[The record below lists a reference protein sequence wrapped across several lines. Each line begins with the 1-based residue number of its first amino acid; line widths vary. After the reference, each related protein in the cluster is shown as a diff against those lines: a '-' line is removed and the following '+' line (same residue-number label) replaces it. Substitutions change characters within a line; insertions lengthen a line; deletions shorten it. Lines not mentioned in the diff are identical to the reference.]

1 MSPAANAPL
10 ALPVGLRATVTV
22 PASSANLG
30 PGFDTL
36 GLALGLYDDVTVET
50 VDPEV
55 DGDLTVAITGE
66 GADEVPTDDRHLVVV
81 ALRRTLAH
89 LGVTAPGLR
98 LTCVNRIPH
107 SRGLGSSAAA
117 AVAGIA
123 AAAALA
129 ADADAPRGLTT
140 DEMVQLASEFEGH
153 PDNASASVLGGAV
166 VAWTVP
172 AVPVPDVAGYRDHA
186 AASAAPSAP
195 VHYGARRVDVH
206 PDIRAYAF
214 VPDVQSSTSVTR
226 GMLPRLVPHADAA
239 FNASRAALMVLA
251 LTAHPDLL
259 LDATE
264 DRLHQRYRAASMK
277 ESFALVERLRA
288 AGVAAAIS
296 GAGPTVLALTPQVLP
311 TRLSDAAVEAGF
323 TVRELPIADGVSR
336 G

>member
-1 MSPAANAPL
+1 MSPASNAPL
-10 ALPVGLRATVTV
+10 VLPVGLKATVTV

-50 VDPEV
+50 VDPET

-81 ALRRTLAH
+81 ALRRTLTH

-166 VAWTVP
+166 VSWTVP

-195 VHYGARRVDVH
+195 LHYGARRVDVH

-277 ESFALVERLRA
+277 ESSALVERLRA

-296 GAGPTVLALTPQVLP
+296 GAGPTVLALTPQALP
-311 TRLSDAAVEAGF
+311 TRLADAATEAGF
-323 TVRELPIADGVSR
+323 TVRELPVADGVVRS
-336 G
+336 

>member
-1 MSPAANAPL
+1 MSFT
-10 ALPVGLRATVTV
+10 LPVGLTATVTV

-50 VDPEV
+50 T
-55 DGDLTVAITGE
+55 DGGLTITIEGE
-66 GADEVPTDDRHLVVV
+66 GADEVPTDERHLVVV
-81 ALRRTLAH
+81 ALRRTLQH
-89 LGVTAPGLR
+89 LGVDAPGLN
-98 LTCVNRIPH
+98 LKCVNRIPH

-129 ADADAPRGLTT
+129 TDAEAPRALTAA
-140 DEMVQLASEFEGH
+140 EMVQLASEFEGH

-172 AVPVPDVAGYRDHA
+172 AAPVPDSAGYRDQSLGHGQ
-186 AASAAPSAP
+186 APSGP
-195 VHYGARRVDVH
+195 TRYDARRVDVH

-251 LTAHPDLL
+251 LTAHPELL
-259 LDATE
+259 LDATD

-277 ESFALVERLRA
+277 SSFALVEQLRA
-288 AGVAAAIS
+288 NRIAAAIS
-296 GAGPTVLALTPQVLP
+296 GAGPTVLALTPAPLP
-311 TRLSDAAVEAGF
+311 QAMSDAAVAAGF
-323 TVRELPIADGVSR
+323 TVRELAIADGVSR
-336 G
+336 S

>member
-1 MSPAANAPL
+1 MTTAATAPF
-10 ALPVGLRATVTV
+10 ALPTGLTATVTV

-36 GLALGLYDDVTVET
+36 GLALGLYDDVTAET
-50 VDPEV
+50 IP
-55 DGDLTVAITGE
+55 DGALEIVVSGE
-66 GADEVPTDDRHLVVV
+66 GAGVVPDDDRHLVVV

-89 LGVTAPGLR
+89 LGVAAPGLR

-129 ADADAPRGLTT
+129 ADAGAPRALTS

-166 VAWTVP
+166 VSWTVP

-186 AASAAPSAP
+186 AASTAPSAP
-195 VHYGARRVDVH
+195 LHYGARRVDVH

-214 VPDVQSSTSVTR
+214 VPDVESSTSVTR

-277 ESFALVERLRA
+277 QSFALVERLRA

-296 GAGPTVLALTPQVLP
+296 GAGPTVLALTPQPLA
-311 TRLSDAAVEAGF
+311 TRLSDSAVEAGF
-323 TVRELPIADGVSR
+323 TVRELPIADGVAR
-336 G
+336 I

>member
-1 MSPAANAPL
+1 MTLAPYI
-10 ALPVGLRATVTV
+10 LPVGLRATVTV

-36 GLALGLYDDVTVET
+36 GLALGLFDDVTAET
-50 VDPEV
+50 IE
-55 DGDLTVAITGE
+55 DGELEIVVTGE
-66 GADEVPTDDRHLVVV
+66 GAGDVPTDDRHLVVV
-81 ALRRTLAH
+81 ALRRTLAQ
-89 LGVTAPGLR
+89 LGVSAPGLR

-129 ADADAPRGLTT
+129 ADGDAPRGLTS

-166 VAWTVP
+166 VSWTVP

-186 AASAAPSAP
+186 AASSAPSAP
-195 VHYGARRVDVH
+195 LHYGARRMDVH
-206 PDIRAYAF
+206 PDIRAYVF

-251 LTAHPDLL
+251 LTEHPDLL

-277 ESFALVERLRA
+277 ESSALVGRLRA

-296 GAGPTVLALTPQVLP
+296 GAGPTVLALTPQPLP
-311 TRLSDAAVEAGF
+311 SRLSDGAEQAGF

-336 G
+336 A

>member
-1 MSPAANAPL
+1 MTSAQHT
-10 ALPVGLRATVTV
+10 LPVGLTATVTV

-50 VDPEV
+50 TDGGLEIIVD
-55 DGDLTVAITGE
+55 GE
-66 GADEVPTDDRHLVVV
+66 GAGEVPTDERHLVAV
-81 ALRRTLAH
+81 ALRRTLQH
-89 LGVTAPGLR
+89 LGTSAPGLK
-98 LTCVNRIPH
+98 LHCVNRIPQ

-129 ADADAPRGLTT
+129 ADAEFPRALTAA
-140 DEMVQLASEFEGH
+140 EMVQLASEFEGH

-172 AVPVPDVAGYRDHA
+172 AAPVPDSAGYRDQSLGHGQ
-186 AASAAPSAP
+186 APSGP
-195 VHYGARRVDVH
+195 TRYDARRVDVH

-226 GMLPRLVPHADAA
+226 GLLPRLVPHADAA

-251 LTAHPDLL
+251 LTAHPELL

-277 ESFALVERLRA
+277 ASFELVEQLRA
-288 AGVAAAIS
+288 GGVAAAIS
-296 GAGPTVLALTPQVLP
+296 GAGPTVLALTPQPLP
-311 TRLSDAAVEAGF
+311 AHLSEAAVAAGF
-323 TVRELPIADGVSR
+323 TVHELAIADGVSR
-336 G
+336 S